1 MKHYVTLILTT
12 LSLLSYAQDKNV
24 RMGIE
29 YGYFNSSFQ
38 PASEGG
44 SYLSGSF
51 GYKINKDFWLNVDL
65 LKITAKGTF
74 EASPLFLNN
83 KTTYT
88 NTIIAPN
95 FSKDWKLSDKF
106 VLTPSLGGALIFERA
121 MVPEIQTN
129 GNQLNGISFSNQAE
143 AFNVGLYGNIA
154 LKYQLVDNLFIGA
167 NVKSYLPMNF
177 EPDAFLTGASL
188 EMRF

>member
-1 MKHYVTLILTT
+1 MKHYVTLLLTT

-24 RMGIE
+24 RMSVE

-51 GYKINKDFWLNVDL
+51 GYKINKDFWLNIDL

-167 NVKSYLPMNF
+167 NIKSYLPMNF
-177 EPDAFLTGASL
+177 EPDAFLAGVSL